1 MKLDESTNIKELDQE
16 ETNKYLGKNK
26 GDGVQYAKMEEKI
39 RIKCYKQSCP
49 VNRIKCIKQ
58 TRSNQHD
65 DNTSSHTQLQY
76 H

>member
-49 VNRIKCIKQ
+49 
-58 TRSNQHD
+58 
-65 DNTSSHTQLQY
+65 
-76 H
+76 